1 MTNNILEKEK
11 RKETCTVRRYEV
23 QSRLAT
29 HRSATESDS
38 RATHMRMCAYVHV
51 WVIFHCSFLSFLN
64 LQSNPWNA
72 QFLLRRVRQSA
83 GEGRDR

>member
-51 WVIFHCSFLSFLN
+51 
-64 LQSNPWNA
+64 
-72 QFLLRRVRQSA
+72 
-83 GEGRDR
+83 